1 MVQALLRG
9 KMANKPKNSVLL
21 LLDTNNLT
29 EENLKGE
36 LRKAMLLVSEGRY
49 LITLFKCQDNW
60 ESQLP
65 IEAITNAEII
75 GTSFSRTNEWEFGG
89 NGAMRVYST
98 SKLLYKES
106 WQWQS
111 FRRIGDKAFTRR
123 AILNRKILSDSKLPV
138 KDQAFTRD
146 VANNVWNIKHEIFE
160 KEILNRFVSL
170 LCWSDES
177 LILVK
182 SGIIKKIKHQKMN
195 LTKAVIGVPS
205 KNPYFWEKSSTLF

>member
-1 MVQALLRG
+1 MTD
-9 KMANKPKNSVLL
+9 KPKNSVLL
-21 LLDTNNLT
+21 ILDTNILN
-29 EENLKGE
+29 EESLKVE
-36 LRKAMLLVSEGRY
+36 IRKAMLLVSEGRY
-49 LITLFKCQDNW
+49 LITLFKCQDQW

-65 IEAITNAEII
+65 IEAITNAETI
-75 GTSFSRTNEWEFGG
+75 GTSFNRTKEWEFGG

-98 SKLLYKES
+98 PKLLYKES
-106 WQWQS
+106 WQWQG

-123 AILNRKILSDSKLPV
+123 ANLNRKILNGSKLPV

-146 VANNVWNIKHEIFE
+146 VANNVWNIKYEIFE

-177 LILVK
+177 LFLVK
-182 SGIIKKIKHQKMN
+182 SGLVKKIKHQKMD